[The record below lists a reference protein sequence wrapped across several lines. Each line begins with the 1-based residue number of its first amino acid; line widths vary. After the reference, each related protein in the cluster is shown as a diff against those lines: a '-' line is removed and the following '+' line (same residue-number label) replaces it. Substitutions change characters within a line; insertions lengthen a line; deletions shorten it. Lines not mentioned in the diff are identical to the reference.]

1 MVVILS
7 LVQYLFAQV
16 LLSISCLLPK
26 IIERQES
33 RVKHFD
39 FKDCSFHA
47 F

>member
-26 IIERQES
+26 IIERA
-33 RVKHFD
+33 RVED
-39 FKDCSFHA
+39 QA